1 MLIYIWSLRSTR
13 STKLTVDIGSQQ
25 SVCAASGLQGFTM
38 SPTVC
43 PTHHSPAQLS
53 PSYSH
58 LSTASFCLSADD
70 YQDTTLSTQYMEISP
85 KPQGPRYENTWKSI
99 YVNKVSRQGLILMSP
114 MIPSVR
120 LIRVL
125 HQCPV
130 HSLPRPRSV
139 TSAGLSTRRWM
150 MSRSASRS
158 DSGEPPW
165 EARPPPV
172 TANGRVRCGTAGVRC
187 PRATRRALERA
198 SSALL
203 TARS

>member
-1 MLIYIWSLRSTR
+1 MFSDPSGRPDPPSWRST
-13 STKLTVDIGSQQ
+13 SALSSLCALPLGSRV
-25 SVCAASGLQGFTM
+25 SL
-38 SPTVC
+38 C
-43 PTHHSPAQLS
+43 PLRAVQP
-53 PSYSH
+53 
-58 LSTASFCLSADD
+58 STAQPSSARPIA
-70 YQDTTLSTQYMEISP
+70 TCPLPPSVSPPMTTRTPRSVLKATLSTWRSALNHRERGKRTPERAFMWIKYQDE
-85 KPQGPRYENTWKSI
+85 GWFWC
-99 YVNKVSRQGLILMSP
+99 L
-114 MIPSVR
+114 PSVR

-130 HSLPRPRSV
+130 RSLPRPRSV

-150 MSRSASRS
+150 MSRGASRS